1 MQSFTRATAEDAVN
15 RDLVEL
21 RVRRRRVQD
30 KQRQGQGCVGKAGD
44 PPSQTALLLLCFQ
57 ECRALF
63 TITVL
68 ALVILN
74 LFTGEF
80 F

>member
-1 MQSFTRATAEDAVN
+1 MN
-15 RDLVEL
+15 RDLGEL
-21 RVRRRRVQD
+21 RVRRRRRRVQD
-30 KQRQGQGCVGKAGD
+30 EQRQGQGCVGKAGD
-44 PPSQTALLLLCFQ
+44 PPSQTALMLLLCFQ

-74 LFTGEF
+74 LFTGEVF
-80 F
+80 

>member
-1 MQSFTRATAEDAVN
+1 MGEGRA
-15 RDLVEL
+15 R
-21 RVRRRRVQD
+21 
-30 KQRQGQGCVGKAGD
+30 GCVGKAGN
-44 PPSQTALLLLCFQ
+44 PPSQTALMVLLSFQ

-68 ALVILN
+68 GLVILS